1 MSSTDSWL
9 LFLNLAF
16 LVLRAPWNSLSQSFG
31 GEATWMASFGGR
43 IVSAPHVSH
52 TFPRFLEGKS
62 SDTWRDAHA
71 FFCCGIC
78 LDELI
83 WYSISYDLLS
93 LLRDGSSR
101 WSNPT
106 RSPERLHLIISDS
119 VQGLGRDGLQLPP
132 SMFQRG
138 ASWASWARTLH
149 NFDIFRSRIV
159 QQMFSWVRLHL
170 QFIHLPL
177 FPFHYNLLQ
186 SPEPWG
192 SSERLCSE
200 NGPIYSKWPSVQN
213 IVATLKHDS
222 KKHLSLQV
230 LAFFGNACF
239 VRCCSWMDI
248 PPRWWTFYAWTLL
261 GRELMGRHCKG
272 CLWHF
277 SNSADGL
284 RGQAFWTKKWCE
296 CLRG

>member
-1 MSSTDSWL
+1 MIL
-9 LFLNLAF
+9 
-16 LVLRAPWNSLSQSFG
+16 
-31 GEATWMASFGGR
+31 
-43 IVSAPHVSH
+43 
-52 TFPRFLEGKS
+52 
-62 SDTWRDAHA
+62 
-71 FFCCGIC
+71 FCCGIC

-83 WYSISYDLLS
+83 SYSISYDLLS

-132 SMFQRG
+132 IDVP
-138 ASWASWARTLH
+138 ARSLMSLMSSDSSQLFR
-149 NFDIFRSRIV
+149 NFRSRNV

-192 SSERLCSE
+192 SSERLCSDHGAKGQQAVISAE
-200 NGPIYSKWPSVQN
+200 CNLEKRF
-213 IVATLKHDS
+213 

-230 LAFFGNACF
+230 LARGTLVLCVAVAGWTSHRGGEHFTHGRCLEGNWWA
-239 VRCCSWMDI
+239 DI
-248 PPRWWTFYAWTLL
+248 ARAANHISQTLL
-261 GRELMGRHCKG
+261 VDCMARLSEPK
-272 CLWHF
+272 
-277 SNSADGL
+277 NDVNV
-284 RGQAFWTKKWCE
+284 
-296 CLRG
+296 

>member
-1 MSSTDSWL
+1 MSSTPGSCSSIWLFLCWELGRLSFHKFLAARPPEWQALEAGLLVPHTYPTLFQDSWKG
-9 LFLNLAF
+9 NH
-16 LVLRAPWNSLSQSFG
+16 QIH
-31 GEATWMASFGGR
+31 GEIPM
-43 IVSAPHVSH
+43 I
-52 TFPRFLEGKS
+52 L
-62 SDTWRDAHA
+62 
-71 FFCCGIC
+71 FCCGIC

-83 WYSISYDLLS
+83 WYSISSDLLS

-132 SMFQRG
+132 IDVPVWSLEPRELGLFTTFPQFP
-138 ASWASWARTLH
+138 H
-149 NFDIFRSRIV
+149 V

-186 SPEPWG
+186 SAEPWG

-200 NGPIYSKWPSVQN
+200 NGQRDSKRSSVQN
-213 IVATLKHDS
+213 IVATLKNDS
-222 KKHLSLQV
+222 KKAPKPSS
-230 LAFFGNACF
+230 FGKGNACF

-248 PPRWWTFYAWTLL
+248 PPRWWTFYAWPLL

-272 CLWHF
+272 C
-277 SNSADGL
+277 
-284 RGQAFWTKKWCE
+284 
-296 CLRG
+296 